1 MCPNANLYIILWSVD
16 DNMVDPLSAKLGEF
30 DINDPANINGN
41 IERQDESS
49 DKNIYLPAV
58 SKEILE

>member
-16 DNMVDPLSAKLGEF
+16 DNMVDPLSANLGEF

>member
-1 MCPNANLYIILWSVD
+1 
-16 DNMVDPLSAKLGEF
+16 MVDPLSAKLGEF

-41 IERQDESS
+41 IERQDESNNE
-49 DKNIYLPAV
+49 NIYLPAV